1 MKIKKSKF
9 IKLLFL
15 FTFIILGCPKKSSD
29 NNITLVEKDRRDA
42 IDELMLKEEDE
53 FEGIP
58 EANEQ
63 DGEETE
69 QDSEDEY

>member
-1 MKIKKSKF
+1 
-9 IKLLFL
+9 L

-42 IDELMLKEEDE
+42 IDELMLKEDDE

-58 EANEQ
+58 ESNEQ
-63 DGEETE
+63 ENEEAE
-69 QDSEDEY
+69 PKVDDED